1 MPQELPL
8 GLKSEVLKVAHHGSK
23 NSSSEDFLRA
33 VSSTDAVISVA
44 LKNSYGHP
52 SIVVTDELKN
62 LVDTGKY
69 PTPINIEMHVG
80 SEDWQSSPDSVKAI
94 ANKLNITYS
103 IVPNE
108 GHSLSKKYVGK
119 VLDTWLTP

>member
-1 MPQELPL
+1 MLSPIVGEFTNDEKMMSFVPP
-8 GLKSEVLKVAHHGSK
+8 KS
-23 NSSSEDFLRA
+23 
-33 VSSTDAVISVA
+33 
-44 LKNSYGHP
+44 
-52 SIVVTDELKN
+52 DELKN